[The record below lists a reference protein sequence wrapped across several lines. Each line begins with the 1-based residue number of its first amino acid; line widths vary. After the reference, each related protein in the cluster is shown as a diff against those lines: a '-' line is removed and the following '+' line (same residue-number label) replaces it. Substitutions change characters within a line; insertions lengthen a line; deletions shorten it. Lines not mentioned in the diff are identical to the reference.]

1 MSNRQMPA
9 FLEALLAFI
18 AHDVNQ
24 PLGAVLMTARACRR
38 GLATGSLSADQVG
51 DGLDRI
57 VADVERASEM
67 LARLRAAT
75 GRPSAGRV
83 ATDINTL
90 LQRTLADLEDELASL
105 AIVPAMDFCANL
117 PPVHADPLQVQYVAR
132 TLMAR
137 ALDAM
142 PGRAESAQS
151 LIVRSRRSV
160 GVDEVLVEVEH
171 AGAVMTTS
179 EVERI
184 FDPFAGTSRGPL
196 SLELAVCRAIIE
208 DHDGRLGA
216 VPTAHGSVF
225 RFTLPTVHER

>member
-67 LARLRAAT
+67 LARLRTAT
-75 GRPSAGRV
+75 CRPSGGRV
-83 ATDINTL
+83 ATDINAL
-90 LQRTLADLEDELASL
+90 LRRTLADLEDELASL
-105 AIVPAMDFCANL
+105 AIAPAMDFCANL
-117 PPVHADPLQVQYVAR
+117 PPVHADPLQVQYVTR
-132 TLMAR
+132 TLIAR

-142 PGRAESAQS
+142 PGGAESAQS
-151 LIVRSRRSV
+151 LTVRSRRSV
-160 GVDEVLVEVEH
+160 DEVMVEVED
-171 AGAVMTTS
+171 AGAVMTAS

-196 SLELAVCRAIIE
+196 SLELAVCR
-208 DHDGRLGA
+208 
-216 VPTAHGSVF
+216 
-225 RFTLPTVHER
+225 